1 MNSGL
6 VKSDDVTKKLDS
18 FYDPKAME
26 LFSIQVTTENKFA
39 VWYFL
44 ETPAETLALKDDW
57 IKNRKYES
65 I

>member
-6 VKSDDVTKKLDS
+6 VKSDDLTKKLDS

-26 LFSIQVTTENKFA
+26 LFSIKVTTENKFA
-39 VWYFL
+39 VWYFP
-44 ETPAETLALKDDW
+44 EAPAETLALKDDW
-57 IKNRKYES
+57 IQKRKYIS